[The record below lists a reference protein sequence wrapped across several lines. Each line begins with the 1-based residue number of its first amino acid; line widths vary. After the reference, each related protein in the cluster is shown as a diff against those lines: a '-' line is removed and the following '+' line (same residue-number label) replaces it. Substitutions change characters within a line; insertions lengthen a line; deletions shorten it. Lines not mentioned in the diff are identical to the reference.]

1 MSDLIADSRD
11 IVVQVFIGIT
21 PSIYMFEGIEFTS
34 FLNEF

>member
-21 PSIYMFEGIEFTS
+21 PSIYMFGEDRNLPPF
-34 FLNEF
+34 